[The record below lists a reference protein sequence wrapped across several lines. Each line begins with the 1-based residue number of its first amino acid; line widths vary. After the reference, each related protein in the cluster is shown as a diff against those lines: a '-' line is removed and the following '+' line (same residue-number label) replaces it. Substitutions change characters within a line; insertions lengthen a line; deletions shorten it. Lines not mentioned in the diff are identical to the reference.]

1 MNAFMIFSKRHRA
14 LVHHKHPNSDN
25 RTVSKILGE
34 WWYSLPAQEKQ
45 QYQELANKVK
55 EAHYKRHPDWKWCS
69 KSMLPDSEHGKIGED
84 DEDYVNSS
92 AIFSMNAITS
102 SNNNGS
108 NGHKKRRNKLNEDI
122 SATQPIVLSPKSPQ
136 NDNDHVDP
144 PPLMIVTEE
153 ESSKNDEQLESQ
165 AINLSK
171 SNEDDKLTIPSS
183 FSIAKLSESSSNQ
196 TTLSSPSFIQYKY
209 KNMVN
214 KSNVTTAAVSSSSL
228 STTPSASSISSSPLT
243 LSSSSTTPSSA
254 SSISGINNVD
264 ILPSY
269 HQAQRSPVICTAN
282 KSLDNNQSTNAK
294 ESLPMFYKTI
304 MNFKSGNLSV
314 TTPPTPITSIPE
326 SSTTTNGSINSTS
339 ESKKF
344 ILAPTPAQLGKSRA
358 AATKAK
364 RAAVT
369 ELESTSISMNNESV
383 SESALESSPIENLP
397 QENEPKDLSPKNC
410 ECKEQSNSMITDES
424 QLNLNNNE
432 TVMTI
437 DENSYQQP
445 DAMDKILE
453 EVNFEQHFEQLP
465 EFDPSIAPSVVTP
478 TTPIQLSPS
487 MTAAFVSSY
496 RKRQQRKQHLA
507 ALAAISASINNN
519 QQSQQQPQQTSS
531 STSQLSANSNK
542 TTPPDSLSPLIVKT
556 PDSSTQTGAAFF
568 GPNFNLTE
576 AINHLNTLTNSGD
589 SISPKTPLGK

>member
-254 SSISGINNVD
+254 SSTAVESLRARDV
-264 ILPSY
+264 
-269 HQAQRSPVICTAN
+269 QAELDRIIEGT
-282 KSLDNNQSTNAK
+282 KSSTN
-294 ESLPMFYKTI
+294 
-304 MNFKSGNLSV
+304 
-314 TTPPTPITSIPE
+314 
-326 SSTTTNGSINSTS
+326 
-339 ESKKF
+339 
-344 ILAPTPAQLGKSRA
+344 
-358 AATKAK
+358 
-364 RAAVT
+364 
-369 ELESTSISMNNESV
+369 
-383 SESALESSPIENLP
+383 
-397 QENEPKDLSPKNC
+397 
-410 ECKEQSNSMITDES
+410 DE
-424 QLNLNNNE
+424 
-432 TVMTI
+432 
-437 DENSYQQP
+437 
-445 DAMDKILE
+445 
-453 EVNFEQHFEQLP
+453 
-465 EFDPSIAPSVVTP
+465 
-478 TTPIQLSPS
+478 
-487 MTAAFVSSY
+487 
-496 RKRQQRKQHLA
+496 
-507 ALAAISASINNN
+507 
-519 QQSQQQPQQTSS
+519 
-531 STSQLSANSNK
+531 
-542 TTPPDSLSPLIVKT
+542 
-556 PDSSTQTGAAFF
+556 
-568 GPNFNLTE
+568 
-576 AINHLNTLTNSGD
+576 
-589 SISPKTPLGK
+589 